1 MTFKC
6 VNRLFTLIIYY
17 KLLEVPSYETQSYC
31 NSPFVKESRDS
42 NGSKSSYGPVL
53 HSYIWTPY
61 STLLNCNIY
70 IEITS
75 VARIRVTR
83 WPRHLQFTQTWY
95 DWQTTC
101 SRNLSWWSITG
112 QETLRLFIKPESSLS
127 YPQSPQLSPSMS
139 QLNSV
144 T

>member
-17 KLLEVPSYETQSYC
+17 KLLEVPSYETQSYY
-31 NSPFVKESRDS
+31 NSPFVTESSDS

-70 IEITS
+70 IEITCLS
-75 VARIRVTR
+75 QGYGLLGGHAT
-83 WPRHLQFTQTWY
+83 Y
-95 DWQTTC
+95 
-101 SRNLSWWSITG
+101 NLHKHDMTD
-112 QETLRLFIKPESSLS
+112 RLHAAG
-127 YPQSPQLSPSMS
+127 
-139 QLNSV
+139 